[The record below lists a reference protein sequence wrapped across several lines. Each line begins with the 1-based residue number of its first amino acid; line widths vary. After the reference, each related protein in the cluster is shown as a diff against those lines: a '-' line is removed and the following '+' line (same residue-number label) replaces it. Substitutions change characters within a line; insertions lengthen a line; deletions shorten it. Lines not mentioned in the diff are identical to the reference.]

1 MVLSPTAGP
10 TIFTILLMILVKV
23 KEKNLSTLFTV
34 VNSPLGEP
42 PNTVN
47 NKLLLNIITYEEV
60 SVMSK
65 KTYTPP
71 CILSRI
77 DVESTMGMGCPGHL
91 SSQQISC
98 KC

>member
-1 MVLSPTAGP
+1 
-10 TIFTILLMILVKV
+10 MILVKV

-60 SVMSK
+60 IK
-65 KTYTPP
+65 N
-71 CILSRI
+71 
-77 DVESTMGMGCPGHL
+77 G
-91 SSQQISC
+91 
-98 KC
+98 

>member
-1 MVLSPTAGP
+1 MVDLVNAIRDGQSFVGLPDTIVADEEVMVLSPTAGP

-47 NKLLLNIITYEEV
+47 NKLLLNIITYEG
-60 SVMSK
+60 VMRS
-65 KTYTPP
+65 Y
-71 CILSRI
+71 
-77 DVESTMGMGCPGHL
+77 ESM
-91 SSQQISC
+91 
-98 KC
+98 